1 MLSPISFYA
10 SPYWHL
16 YELDCRTDL
25 RQAEF
30 DEVYEEEEPAKEIV
44 AKPTPKN
51 RGDNF
56 NKFVNN

>member
-1 MLSPISFYA
+1 
-10 SPYWHL
+10 
-16 YELDCRTDL
+16 L